1 MSNRARAQM
10 VLGLFLIVMVLVAV
24 GAYASWPILASFMPS
39 KQAIVVVLGG
49 NSLKIADTWIDG
61 TFTTDSGTSNLKSEQ
76 QAVYLPQ
83 SVLGQSSIDQQGSVN
98 YNVKTIS
105 YSFKD
110 VAKVFGVQIEALIY
124 KANITVQVTATQV
137 DGNAVY
143 KINGPTNVVSG
154 WTHDVEGQ
162 VQVPVNGIT
171 DITSELKSRS
181 APYGTYI
188 IKVTAIESWTLWT
201 YNPTLPI
208 LVWSSGPL
216 GAALWCWIMK
226 SVAGLDWCNQLKAV
240 QGPSTSILQEQTDQ
254 VTYGEVNAPTFYMAM
269 PTDVI
274 TVGTKSGQTQAFD
287 LAFIPAGGFTGTV
300 HVAFSNTPTG
310 MTIDNQDNHGQ
321 FDIPLPAATVT
332 FAVTVNTNTPLGNYT
347 ITATGTSGT
356 ITKQGTFVVQVVEN
370 GGPPQCPPF
379 CNQANTV
386 LAADTT
392 KTSYA
397 PYDIVTL
404 NGALTVTNGVGVSGG
419 EIDIADQVTGNVIAK
434 VATGSDGKF
443 SATWLAP
450 SSAGDYTV
458 TVSFPGD
465 MYHTAASAIV
475 KYSVNNLPPTMLYII
490 IGIVAVVIVLVIA
503 GIAMSRRRPGGP

>member
-1 MSNRARAQM
+1 MSNRARNQM
-10 VLGLFLIVMVLVAV
+10 MIALFLIVIVLMAV
-24 GAYASWPILASFMPS
+24 GAYAAWPILSSFMPS
-39 KQAIVVVLGG
+39 KQAIIVVRGG
-49 NSLKIADTWIDG
+49 NELKIADTWIDG
-61 TFTTDSGTSNLKSEQ
+61 TFTTDSGTADLKSAQ
-76 QAVYLPQ
+76 QAIYLPQ
-83 SVLGQSSIDQQGSVN
+83 SVFGQSSIDQQGSVN

-110 VAKVFGVQIEALIY
+110 VAKLFGVQIEALIY

-143 KINGPTNVVSG
+143 KINGPTNVIAG
-154 WTHDVEGQ
+154 WTHDAEGQ
-162 VQVPVNGIT
+162 VQVPVSGIT
-171 DITSELKSRS
+171 DITSELKARN

-188 IKVTAIESWTLWT
+188 VKVTAIESWTLWT

-208 LVWSSGPL
+208 LVWTSGPL

-226 SVAGLDWCNQLKAV
+226 SIAGLDWCNQLKAV
-240 QGPSTSILQEQTDQ
+240 QGPSTTILQEQTDQ

-274 TVGTKSGQTQAFD
+274 TVGTKSGQTKAFD
-287 LAFIPAGGFTGTV
+287 LAFIPAGGFAGTI
-300 HVAFSNTPTG
+300 HVAFSGMPTA
-310 MTIDNQDNHGQ
+310 MTIDNQDNPGQ
-321 FDIPLPAATVT
+321 SDIPLPAPPVT

-356 ITKQGTFVVQVVEN
+356 ITKQGTFIVQVVEQ

-379 CNQANTV
+379 CNQANTI

-404 NGALTVTNGVGVSGG
+404 NGALTATNGVGVSGG
-419 EIDIADQVTGNVIAK
+419 EIDITDQVTGKIITKA
-434 VATGSDGKF
+434 ATGSDGKF

-450 SSAGDYTV
+450 GSAGDYTV
-458 TVSFPGD
+458 IVSFPGD
-465 MYHTAASAIV
+465 MYHMPASTV
-475 KYSVNNLPPTMLYII
+475 VRYSVNQLPPMMLYLI
-490 IGIVAVVIVLVIA
+490 IGAIALVVVLAIVGIVMSTRRKA
-503 GIAMSRRRPGGP
+503 GP